1 MKFPVTTSALARF
14 LGRSRA
20 AFSLAETTMAVA
32 IAALGIVSIMGL
44 MPQGLETARKTGNI
58 AAQSRIMQEITG
70 DLESM
75 DWASLDTYTLS
86 NATRTY
92 DDQGVRLNSGTGA
105 QGLVSYV
112 AHLDLKNDATLPQIG
127 TANRAIY
134 MRRLVV
140 KIAGTGRTDFDF
152 SDNNAIHYKTISFL
166 IPKIQ

>member
-1 MKFPVTTSALARF
+1 MKFPVTTRALVRLF
-14 LGRSRA
+14 GPGH

-44 MPQGLETARKTGNI
+44 MPQGLETSRKTGNI
-58 AAQSRIMQEITG
+58 AAQSRIMQEVTG

-75 DWASLDTYTLS
+75 DWASLDNYVLA
-86 NATRTY
+86 NPTRTY

-112 AHLDLKNDATLPQIG
+112 AHVDLKNDAILPQTGVLSRSIF
-127 TANRAIY
+127 

-140 KIAGTGRTDFDF
+140 KIANTGRTDFDF
-152 SDNNAIHYKTISFL
+152 SDSNAIRYKTIAFL